1 MIIQM
6 ILQWQILIILNL
18 MLICNP
24 IQDFKG
30 GGSVQVQQTTSCNKW
45 IAYNILS
52 MEWKSRKLL
61 KNSSNTRV
69 VNYVPQYARFGR
81 EVESNCVVLDAMK
94 SAYVQITTTRH
105 SQNLTF
111 KNVLLF
117 VVVST
122 SVDTNQMHIAKTVGA
137 F

>member
-1 MIIQM
+1 
-6 ILQWQILIILNL
+6 
-18 MLICNP
+18 
-24 IQDFKG
+24 
-30 GGSVQVQQTTSCNKW
+30 
-45 IAYNILS
+45 

-81 EVESNCVVLDAMK
+81 EAESNCVVLDAMK

-117 VVVST
+117 IVVST
-122 SVDTNQMHIAKTVGA
+122 SVDINQMHIAKIVGA
-137 F
+137 S